1 MKLIS
6 RKISG
11 LSAENVKTAIRKM
24 TNWKAPGPDWG
35 DRFKRFSTLHSRLT
49 EHLQTCDVPTWMT
62 KLKTTLIQ
70 KDPEKGNPAN
80 NYALSHAYHLC
91 AYVEAAD

>member
-1 MKLIS
+1 
-6 RKISG
+6 
-11 LSAENVKTAIRKM
+11 M

-49 EHLQTCDVPTWMT
+49 EHLQTCDVQTWMT